1 MATNDKLAKLV
12 AEIATD
18 GELPKTS
25 AEYLAVLHRAVNGGF
40 AIGVISGQTLAQ
52 NIIDR
57 VWWRP
62 LDASMQGFDDDDGR
76 SPQEFK

>member
-25 AEYLAVLHRAVNGGF
+25 AEYLAVISRAVRGGY
-40 AIGVISGQTLAQ
+40 ALGVVQGQNHISGALDLLLTPRKESP
-52 NIIDR
+52 IK
-57 VWWRP
+57 P
-62 LDASMQGFDDDDGR
+62 LIEGFDH
-76 SPQEFK
+76 E